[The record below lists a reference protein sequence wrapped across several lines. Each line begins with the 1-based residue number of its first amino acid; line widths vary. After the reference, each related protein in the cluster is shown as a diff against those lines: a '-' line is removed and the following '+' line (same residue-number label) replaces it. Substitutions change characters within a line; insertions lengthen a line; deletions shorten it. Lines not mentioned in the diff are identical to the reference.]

1 MAKYLC
7 QIAETGNKII
17 LHEHNGIWSLP
28 LPYALRCGLDF
39 NRFDT
44 INELEMAIDKTIH
57 IINELDTN
65 SNTPNFQATYF

>member
-17 LHEHNGIWSLP
+17 LNEHNGIWSLP
-28 LPYALRCGLDF
+28 VPFAVRCGVTC
-39 NRFDT
+39 NRFDS

-57 IINELDTN
+57 IISELDTN
-65 SNTPNFQATYF
+65 SNTYNFQAM